1 MELVKRTH
9 INLDARKVSCM
20 LSFCFLLSRLL
31 HTLDCSHLCCY
42 WCFHHEFDT
51 KPFTLD
57 LQMKTT
63 VYKAKVFQQCYMN
76 MHEFLNILFILCF
89 LDSVIT
95 VIYSSLCNKFLE
107 EGEFNL
113 VLKVTR
119 QNYFG
124 FDFTAV

>member
-1 MELVKRTH
+1 
-9 INLDARKVSCM
+9 
-20 LSFCFLLSRLL
+20 
-31 HTLDCSHLCCY
+31 
-42 WCFHHEFDT
+42 
-51 KPFTLD
+51 
-57 LQMKTT
+57 
-63 VYKAKVFQQCYMN
+63 MN

-95 VIYSSLCNKFLE
+95 VIYSSFCNKFLE
-107 EGEFNL
+107 EAEFNL